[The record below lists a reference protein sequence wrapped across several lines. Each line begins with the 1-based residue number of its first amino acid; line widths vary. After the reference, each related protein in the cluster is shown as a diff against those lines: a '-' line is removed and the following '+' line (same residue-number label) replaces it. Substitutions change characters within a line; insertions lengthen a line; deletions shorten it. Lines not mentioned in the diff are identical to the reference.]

1 MKNIA
6 PKLRRSLLLQVLI
19 IVSLTPGLILMPVQ
33 LSANPHG
40 QQVVAGNVNF
50 QGLGSA
56 NLNINNL
63 SQKAIINWQSFSIQ
77 KGEVTRINQAGN
89 AITLNRVVSGNPTE
103 IYGQLKAANGGVLV
117 INPNG
122 IVVGKGGAIDV
133 AGMLTMSTLD
143 VNNKD
148 FLNGGAN
155 RFRGNTAAGIQNY
168 GTIESQNGDV
178 VLMGNFLQNAAD
190 GQVNAPRGVVAFGAG
205 GDMVVDHAGGATISV
220 KSGGAGKDVGI
231 DNSGTVNAAAAQ
243 LSAHGNV
250 YALAIRNDGVVRA
263 SGYNFRSGKLTLSA
277 GSGGSIVN
285 TGTLQ
290 ARNANGSGG
299 QVMISGGQVDINAG
313 SVDASGAP
321 GQIGGT
327 VSISGSGVNVAAGAT
342 VTAVGSTGGTVSI
355 ASTGLTS
362 VDGTVAA
369 SGSSAAGGRVTVEGS
384 EVAVGSEAVVDV
396 SGQTGGGTAMIGGGF
411 QGKDPEMANARNLT
425 VAAGSLIIADAVGSG
440 KGGNIILWADGDT
453 LFQGDV
459 SARGINGGGFA
470 EISGKSTLEVTGG
483 VDLTTVSGSA
493 GTLLLDPTDI
503 TISATGAPALG
514 GSTISNVWISSQ
526 LDAGTN
532 VVISTN
538 IGGTQAGNITV
549 GRLDSTTNAAADQ
562 IEWYQDSAA
571 IVGGTLSLLAMG
583 DIRFNSSVHSAGQGG
598 VNVVAGWNGTT
609 GLSMGGFD
617 MAAVLATMNDGN
629 VANDAA
635 GLFNTVNG
643 SYGSVFIGGTGTQTS
658 VDVGSRRGATNLAAR
673 DLFLRGSILRGQSW
687 AQLGFS
693 DNGVEYE
700 LSRTHNGLVINEW
713 WGNSAG
719 NVQGK
724 NYIALLGGTEF
735 GTGDTLAR
743 GTNAF
748 RGAGWGATGDISVG
762 LSGRLDA
769 RGGINSSYTQ
779 IGHGG
784 ILSDGTEDK
793 WNSTAGNAL
802 NAPRVTRDGISIAPS
817 TNRRSFF
824 ASTWRT
830 NYAGDAARIDGDI
843 TVKAD
848 GDILLMGS
856 RDFDANDD
864 LSISVNQDIYSMIGH
879 GGAENQSSTHGDI
892 TVIAHGQTPSGF
904 VRGPQGLGIQLL
916 GGRGSRSF
924 VQIGHGSNYEGN
936 SQSVWDQSRSGN
948 VVVTATTGAI
958 RLLGHNQAIRD
969 GDINAGPII
978 DGTTVTPQ
986 NNASDASNLG
996 SHVQIGHGGATSDF
1010 PAAGAT
1016 FIMPGGTNV
1025 ANIIPDN
1032 SMTGDIT
1039 VFAGG
1044 TFVDPRNPGANVG
1057 IQVKAGN
1064 RRWYHAMIG
1073 HGGTN
1078 LRAENT
1084 ADQIPNFGAGA
1095 STPFGTPTLAASV
1108 GFQGNIRVEADKGDV
1123 IAAGG
1128 DNFRADR
1135 VWGYGLNFAQIG
1147 HGGDVVRGPKGGTI
1161 TVLAGQG
1168 AGATGGAINFTAGRM
1183 FRDHAML
1190 GHGGYDSDST
1200 LIGGWDASTKTATL
1214 GANTAEI
1221 VVTARGGISFI
1232 SPESG
1237 EKDALGL
1244 STDYAYWWFSNASP
1258 TGAPQTGQPGIWQTE
1273 ERFVQ
1278 LGHGGY
1284 ASTTV
1289 IPDKQ
1294 DITVTSGTG
1303 DMANADGNAGTGGIT
1318 FVAGD
1323 MWRDYAQLGHGGH
1336 SASANTELGF
1346 TGDITVTANGGGI
1359 RFDGSI
1365 LGAQSLIRTTAA
1377 SLDGTNTTTVIRG
1390 TGGGFEAYAQ
1400 LGHGGYAARG
1410 IHTGDIT
1417 INAWGGLDFL
1427 AALAAPAIA
1436 RVGNTNIIQAA
1447 MTSGNGVWVP
1457 IAALTGNAYPA
1468 SVGSTLNYQMPEG
1481 LSNIVPGSVRIEL
1494 SDGRFIVDVPRNSS
1508 DDRTSA
1514 PTGGTPAVIVPQ
1526 ADAGLFLDG
1535 VKVGEINY
1543 DTGLVSFRQG
1553 GLTAGA
1559 STSTGI
1565 DPVSAPVI
1573 LGGGVT
1579 VVGSAFQTAQGLK
1592 ERAYAQLGHGGY
1604 ESEGPNNKANDLP
1617 SMSGDITIGA
1627 AGDIRFQGGAWH
1639 RGYAQLGHGGW
1650 DVKGIKSGN
1659 ITIDHVDANH
1669 LVGGLR
1675 FTAGFGGHR
1684 QFDYQNY
1691 AQLGHG
1697 GSDSDGNMFGNIFV
1711 RGTRDTEGVGL
1722 LFKAGDRQDGYAQ
1735 LGHGGFNARSGT
1747 GDGALTFGMNGDID
1761 IEVGGSI
1768 SFVAGTLTTNN
1779 PLYDDDGRLYAQLG
1793 HGGYDSDPSTT
1804 NNASLTSI
1812 NTSGLPAGTAGAGDG
1827 NWGHFGDIRLI
1838 TTDGDISFMG
1848 GSNVPLASRV
1858 DFDGNPLAI
1867 SDPLGLLRGHGGG
1880 AGRIHPA
1887 QLGHGGY
1894 AAGGSHFGNITVST
1908 GNGSVNVIGGMI
1920 STDVSTNKFN
1930 SAQIGHG
1937 SPEAPGNTGKVDES
1951 IKVFALGGSGNVK
1964 VIGGYAA
1971 RSGAQIG
1978 NGGYNSSGDTNGFIK
1993 IIAANNMIMN
2003 SGVGLNLDNWGKI
2016 GHGDQR
2022 NLGTGTRNGDIH
2034 ISVGNSLRTGQALI
2048 GHFDFEIAPSEV
2060 LRSTQGDTFIAVGRN
2075 NPYAGGPGQF
2085 ITTDRTVITAA
2096 GGGIFGEL
2104 RLYMPDSSSNRIAT
2118 GAYLSNA
2125 NYTRSPAPGSN
2136 RADEQ
2141 IAVEHAFPA
2150 TGLTEADATFTPEGT
2165 YPAHGFGLYNIY
2177 YGGIDPTV
2185 PPIVTPII
2193 PVLPPVIPPIIGF
2206 GPFFYGPTYDSYFR
2220 GDDLFYYDGYDEAL
2234 SSIAYEDAIEDES
2247 DPGSGG
2253 WLLEDLLDGD
2263 IGSDDE
2269 RDEELDRRK
2278 DFAERQV
2285 GRGGLSYYVYEP
2297 GTNRYSS
2304 YRVFGVP
2311 QAELSVTE

>member
-1 MKNIA
+1 MKNSPLSFVRNQILQLA
-6 PKLRRSLLLQVLI
+6 TLASLLPGIALLPPSLQ
-19 IVSLTPGLILMPVQ
+19 
-33 LSANPHG
+33 ANPRG
-40 QQVVAGNVNF
+40 ANVVAGNVNF
-50 QGLGSA
+50 QGMGSA
-56 NLNINNL
+56 RLDINNL
-63 SQKAIINWQSFSIQ
+63 SQKAIINWQSFSIDG
-77 KGEVTRINQAGN
+77 GEVTRINQGAN
-89 AITLNRVVSGNPTE
+89 AFTLNRVVSGNPTAIHGRLE
-103 IYGQLKAANGGVLV
+103 AARGGVAV

-122 IVVGKGGAIDV
+122 IVVGSHGTIDV
-133 AGMLTMSTLD
+133 AGMMTLSTLD
-143 VNNKD
+143 INNKD
-148 FLNGGAN
+148 FLNGGTD
-155 RFRGNTAAGIQNY
+155 RFRGNTAAGVRNY
-168 GTIESQNGDV
+168 GTITSEAGDV
-178 VLMGNFLQNAAD
+178 VLMGNFLQNA
-190 GQVNAPRGVVAFGAG
+190 GEVNAPRGVVAFGAG
-205 GDMVVDHAGGATISV
+205 GDIIVDQAGGATISV
-220 KSGGAGKDVGI
+220 KSGGRGGATGI
-231 DNSGTVNAAAAQ
+231 ENSGTVNAAAAE
-243 LSAHGNV
+243 LKAHGNV
-250 YALAIRNDGVVRA
+250 YALAIQNDGVVRA
-263 SGYNFRSGKLTLSA
+263 SGYNFRGGKLTLSA
-277 GSGGSIVN
+277 GSSGRIVN

-290 ARNANGSGG
+290 ARNADGTGG
-299 QVMISGGQVDINAG
+299 RVMISGGQIDINAG

-321 GQIGGT
+321 GQVGGA

-396 SGQTGGGTAMIGGGF
+396 SGQTGGGTVMIGGGF
-411 QGKDPEMANARNLT
+411 QGKDPEMANAENLT

-483 VDLTTVSGSA
+483 VDLTTVSGNA

-503 TISATGAPALG
+503 TISSTGAPALG

-549 GRLDSTTNAAADQ
+549 GRLDSSTIAAGDQ
-562 IEWYQDSAA
+562 IEWYQDSSTIA
-571 IVGGTLSLLAMG
+571 GGTLSLLAMG

-643 SYGSVFIGGTGTQTS
+643 SYGSVVIGGIGTQTH
-658 VDVGSRRGATNLAAR
+658 VDVGSRRGDTNLAAR
-673 DLFLRGSILRGQSW
+673 DLFLTGSTLRGRAG
-687 AQLGFS
+687 AQLGFF

-700 LSRTHNGLVINEW
+700 LSRVHNGLTLNEW
-713 WGNSAG
+713 WGNAAG

-735 GTGDTLAR
+735 GTGDVDLL
-743 GTNAF
+743 GDNAF
-748 RGAGWGATGDISVG
+748 RGAGWGATGYINVG

-769 RGGINSSYTQ
+769 KGGTTASYTQ

-784 ILSDGTEDK
+784 TLSDGTEYKRDQ
-793 WNSTAGNAL
+793 
-802 NAPRVTRDGISIAPS
+802 APLLTLATTRDGISIDPLS
-817 TNRRSFF
+817 GRRSFF

-843 TVKAD
+843 TVKVD

-856 RDFDANDD
+856 RGFDAGDTQ
-864 LSISVNQDIYSMIGH
+864 SISVTSDIYSMIGH

-892 TVIAHGQTPSGF
+892 TVIAHGATPAGF
-904 VRGPQGLGIQLL
+904 VRGPAGLGIQLI

-936 SQSVWDQSRSGN
+936 ARSIWDQTRSGDI
-948 VVVTATTGAI
+948 VVTATTGAI
-958 RLLGHNQAIRD
+958 RLLGHNQEIRD
-969 GDINAGPII
+969 GDINFGPII
-978 DGTTVTPQ
+978 DGSTPTPQ
-986 NNASDASNLG
+986 NNSSDSSNLG

-1010 PAAGAT
+1010 PAAGGI
-1016 FIMPGGTNV
+1016 FSMPGSATN
-1025 ANIIPDN
+1025 AATINPDN

-1147 HGGDVVRGPKGGTI
+1147 HGGDLVRGPKGGTI

-1200 LIGGWDASTKTATL
+1200 VIGGWDSMTKTATL

-1237 EKDALGL
+1237 DKDAIGL
-1244 STDYAYWWFSNASP
+1244 STDYAYWWFNNGSAAG
-1258 TGAPQTGQPGIWQTE
+1258 TPQTNQPGYWQTE
-1273 ERFVQ
+1273 DRFVQ

-1303 DMANADGNAGTGGIT
+1303 DMANADGNVNTGGIT
-1318 FVAGD
+1318 FIAGD
-1323 MWRDYAQLGHGGH
+1323 MERSYAQLGHGGH

-1365 LGAQSLIRTTAA
+1365 LGAQAIRRDA
-1377 SLDGTNTTTVIRG
+1377 SRSTDGITVG
-1390 TGGGFEAYAQ
+1390 PVTQGFGGGYEAYVQ

-1410 IHTGDIT
+1410 VHSGDIT

-1427 AALAAPAIA
+1427 AALAAPKVNRTVINA
-1436 RVGNTNIIQAA
+1436 
-1447 MTSGNGVWVP
+1447 P
-1457 IAALTGNAYPA
+1457 IAAGLTAGTNVWIPLANLRDTAVP
-1468 SVGSTLNYQMPEG
+1468 STATLAFRTPEIQ
-1481 LSNIVPGSVRIEL
+1481 SNIVPGTLRIEL
-1494 SDGRFIVDVPRNSS
+1494 SDGSFITDVVENGT
-1508 DDRTSA
+1508 DDRES
-1514 PTGGTPAVIVPQ
+1514 TGDAN
-1526 ADAGLFLDG
+1526 AGLFRNGVKIGDIHYDWGLVRFQVDG
-1535 VKVGEINY
+1535 VPGPVPGSGS
-1543 DTGLVSFRQG
+1543 TLVAA
-1553 GLTAGA
+1553 T
-1559 STSTGI
+1559 
-1565 DPVSAPVI
+1565 
-1573 LGGGVT
+1573 
-1579 VVGSAFQTAQGLK
+1579 FQTAQGLK

-1617 SMSGDITIGA
+1617 SMSGDINIKAG
-1627 AGDIRFQGGAWH
+1627 GDIRFQAGAWH
-1639 RGYAQLGHGGW
+1639 RGYAQLGHGGF
-1650 DVKGIKSGN
+1650 DVKGIKSGD

-1675 FTAGFGGHR
+1675 FTAGVDGHR
-1684 QFDYQNY
+1684 QFDYQSY
-1691 AQLGHG
+1691 AQLGNG
-1697 GSDSDGNMFGNIFV
+1697 GFDSDGNSFGNIFI
-1711 RGTRDTEGVGL
+1711 RGTEDIDGMGM
-1722 LFKAGDRQDGYAQ
+1722 LFKAGTRQDNYVH
-1735 LGHGGFNARSGT
+1735 LGHGGRSARSGT
-1747 GDGALTFGMNGDID
+1747 ADGVDSFGLNGNID
-1761 IEVGGSI
+1761 IEVSGDVA
-1768 SFVAGTLTTNN
+1768 FVAGTFTKANEAWTE
-1779 PLYDDDGRLYAQLG
+1779 DGRNYAMLG
-1793 HGGYDSDPSTT
+1793 HGGWDADPSNT
-1804 NNASLTSI
+1804 NNI
-1812 NTSGLPAGTAGAGDG
+1812 NFNQTRTNPALAVGTAGAGDG
-1827 NWGHFGDIRLI
+1827 NWGHFGDISL
-1838 TTDGDISFMG
+1838 TSSNGNISFMAG
-1848 GSNVPLASRV
+1848 NTAPVATRV
-1858 DFDGNPLAI
+1858 DYDGNPLGLPA
-1867 SDPLGLLRGHGGG
+1867 DPNGFLTSFGGG
-1880 AGRIHPA
+1880 GGRFHWA

-1894 AAGGSHFGNITVST
+1894 AAAGDHYGNITVSAS
-1908 GNGSVNVIGGMI
+1908 NGSVHVVGGMLTQDNDAESFNHSQIGHGAGNASGNVGRVGDFIKVHALGRTGNVIVMGGQALR
-1920 STDVSTNKFN
+1920 S

-1937 SPEAPGNTGKVDES
+1937 G
-1951 IKVFALGGSGNVK
+1951 I
-1964 VIGGYAA
+1964 
-1971 RSGAQIG
+1971 
-1978 NGGYNSSGDTNGFIK
+1978 NSSGSNVSDLS
-1993 IIAANNMIMN
+1993 IIAGSNLLLN
-2003 SGVGLNLDNWGKI
+2003 SGLGDFANNWGKI
-2016 GHGDQR
+2016 GHGDVR
-2022 NLGTGTRNGDIH
+2022 NSGTGTRNGDIH
-2034 ISVGNSLRTGQALI
+2034 ISVGDSLRTGQALI
-2048 GHFDFEIAPSEV
+2048 GHFDFKIAPSEV
-2060 LRSTQGDTFIAVGRN
+2060 LRSDQGDTFIAVGRN

-2096 GGGIFGEL
+2096 GAGIFGDL
-2104 RLYMPDSSSNRIAT
+2104 RLYMPDSSSNLIAT
-2118 GAYLSNA
+2118 GTYLSNTS
-2125 NYTRSPAPGSN
+2125 YTRSPAPGSN

-2150 TGLTEADATFTPEGT
+2150 AGLTEADATFTPEGT

-2177 YGGIDPTV
+2177 YGGIDPSM

-2285 GRGGLSYYVYEP
+2285 GRGGLSYYVFDP